1 MRFRLALAAAAAL
14 WTSLA
19 VSAHAGDLSGITGF
33 DEFAEEHPGIA
44 SSLKHHPSLA
54 HDSEYLKQHESLT
67 QFLRT
72 HPLAKIELD
81 GEDDEDSPAAEL
93 KAAEQDERAAQM
105 EERRRLQQ
113 QHHTSWP
120 PPLEDE

>member
-1 MRFRLALAAAAAL
+1 MRSRLALAAAAAVSISF
-14 WTSLA
+14 T
-19 VSAHAGDLSGITGF
+19 VSAHASDLSGITGF

-44 SSLKHHPSLA
+44 SSLKRHPSLA
-54 HDSEYLKQHESLT
+54 HDAEYLKQHESLT
-67 QFLRT
+67 QFLRM

-105 EERRRLQQ
+105 EERKRQLQ
-113 QHHTSWP
+113 QHHTAWP
-120 PPLEDE
+120 PPLEDQ